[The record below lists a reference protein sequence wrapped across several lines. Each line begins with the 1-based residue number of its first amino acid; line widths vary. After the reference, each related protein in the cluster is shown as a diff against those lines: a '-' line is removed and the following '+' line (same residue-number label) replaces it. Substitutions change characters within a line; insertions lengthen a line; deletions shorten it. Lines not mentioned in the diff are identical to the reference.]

1 MSMKELTPIL
11 STLPEQTL
19 FKEQKEIAEQNL
31 KALKEAGVN
40 QQSLDHRINAAKTG
54 GNLYNPALGQFH
66 HQNRETESM
75 R

>member
-1 MSMKELTPIL
+1 MPMKEFTPIL
-11 STLPEQTL
+11 STLPEQTS

-40 QQSLDHRINAAKTG
+40 QHSLDNKINASKTS
-54 GNLYNPALGQFH
+54 GNVYNSALGQFH

>member
-1 MSMKELTPIL
+1 MSMKEFTPIL
-11 STLPEQTL
+11 STLHEQTS

-31 KALKEAGVN
+31 KSLKEAGVN
-40 QQSLDHRINAAKTG
+40 QQSLDNRINAAKTG
-54 GNLYNPALGQFH
+54 GNLYNPTLGQFN